1 MKAAM
6 REKTD
11 AYWAERSDPT
21 VFRTD
26 AGQEAAQA
34 RSRKFFESADRVEFF
49 EEADGKALNKVATR
63 CTLGTTPRAVC
74 YFFIRCEPCCGT
86 SATNGPCCPS
96 RYTRLQGARCGG
108 AVTSHQDATFLRTDP
123 DQTVVGL
130 AGPRQRDRGER
141 LRLGAGRVAPGAAAA
156 RLRARP

>member
-1 MKAAM
+1 MRAALVLLLRYAIDATVVEDFRKNGYAVVQAFASAEEVAAMKAAM

-49 EEADGKALNKVATR
+49 EEADGQVKLVSD
-63 CTLGTTPRAVC
+63 LDE
-74 YFFIRCEPCCGT
+74 Y
-86 SATNGPCCPS
+86 
-96 RYTRLQGARCGG
+96 RYENLDCFEGC
-108 AVTSHQDATFLRTDP
+108 
-123 DQTVVGL
+123 
-130 AGPRQRDRGER
+130 
-141 LRLGAGRVAPGAAAA
+141 
-156 RLRARP
+156 